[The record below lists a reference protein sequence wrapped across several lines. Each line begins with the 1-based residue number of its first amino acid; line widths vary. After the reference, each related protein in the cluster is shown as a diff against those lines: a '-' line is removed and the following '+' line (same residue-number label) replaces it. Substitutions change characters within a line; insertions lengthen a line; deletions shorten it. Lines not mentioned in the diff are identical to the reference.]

1 MHRKT
6 DKLKDMGTLEN
17 SVQLIGR
24 PGMDPEVRNVGNR
37 KNVRFSLA
45 TNDYAYNENHELE
58 RTTSWHNIVAWGK
71 IAEQAEKYIKKGKQI
86 ALEGRLKTRVYEKDG
101 KKNYF
106 TEITMNE
113 FLLIDRSSNDEQ
125 DQSSDS

>member
-24 PGMDPEVRNVGNR
+24 PGMDPEVRIVGNR

-45 TNDYAYNENHELE
+45 TNDYTYNENHELE

>member
-1 MHRKT
+1 
-6 DKLKDMGTLEN
+6 MGTLEN

-24 PGMDPEVRNVGNR
+24 PGMDPEVKVLGNR
-37 KNVRFSLA
+37 KNVRFTLA
-45 TNDYAYNENHELE
+45 THDYTYNDNHELE
-58 RTTSWHNIVAWGK
+58 QTTSWHNIVAWGK
-71 IAEQAEKYIKKGKQI
+71 TAEQAEKYIKKGKRI

-113 FLLIDRSSNDEQ
+113 FLLIDHSSNDEQ
-125 DQSSDS
+125 SGDT

>member
-1 MHRKT
+1 
-6 DKLKDMGTLEN
+6 MGTLEN

-125 DQSSDS
+125 DQSGDS